1 MPDDLKD
8 FRYDRHNGYA
18 KIQGVLYKGDAQTK
32 YTIPNRPI
40 YSRYRSVRP
49 EELAVVNQLPNEAE
63 ASQFMLKIMD
73 FDPKSRTVHP
83 TVPSP
88 DEVQEYVI
96 PP

>member
-1 MPDDLKD
+1 
-8 FRYDRHNGYA
+8 
-18 KIQGVLYKGDAQTK
+18 
-32 YTIPNRPI
+32 
-40 YSRYRSVRP
+40 
-49 EELAVVNQLPNEAE
+49 
-63 ASQFMLKIMD
+63 MLKIMD